1 MCNYWIV
8 KSKQI
13 LTMTL
18 IKRTTATQWLFEE
31 LSQRIAMNDI
41 INELFIQAQQYEREC
56 IEDAYMANRRNMEE
70 GEAETYYL
78 TNYNL

>member
-1 MCNYWIV
+1 
-8 KSKQI
+8 
-13 LTMTL
+13 MTL

>member
-1 MCNYWIV
+1 
-8 KSKQI
+8 
-13 LTMTL
+13 MTL

-31 LSQRIAMNDI
+31 LSQRIAINDI